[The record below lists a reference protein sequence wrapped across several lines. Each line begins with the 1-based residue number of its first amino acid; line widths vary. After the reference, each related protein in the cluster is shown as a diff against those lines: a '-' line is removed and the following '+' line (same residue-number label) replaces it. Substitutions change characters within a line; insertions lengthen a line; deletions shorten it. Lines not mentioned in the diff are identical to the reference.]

1 MASLAK
7 LYKED
12 HEPDKA
18 AATYRRLL
26 EMLEGQ
32 VRPPPRARI
41 SSAVG
46 AEPVC
51 WAQSPEVA
59 LCDAGSDA
67 LLFLGAPPL
76 LAQLLCATTASDRAC
91 WVVGVAA
98 EYHMERGH
106 FDDAEQHCKALLD
119 RGAAQAKER
128 AKALLCAPRPISF
141 SLKTRSVFLLGG
153 LTVLLWAGAISIPA
167 TTWSTR
173 CRSAGTCDRGLA
185 GHPMQLS

>member
-1 MASLAK
+1 MR
-7 LYKED
+7 
-12 HEPDKA
+12 
-18 AATYRRLL
+18 AATPFSSS
-26 EMLEGQ
+26 
-32 VRPPPRARI
+32 VR
-41 SSAVG
+41 
-46 AEPVC
+46 
-51 WAQSPEVA
+51 
-59 LCDAGSDA
+59 
-67 LLFLGAPPL
+67 LLFLRNCF
-76 LAQLLCATTASDRAC
+76 AQLPLSLLGG
-91 WVVGVAA
+91 GVAA